1 MKFDLGPSAAARSLW
16 GAFVFSAALL
26 VLPGGAAR
34 AEHPPEQGVGPL
46 PWRVAGDLGFTVDA
60 AAFPDSVG
68 DRLEVY
74 LRLPPATLANLER
87 EGADAILR
95 VEVRLRSRFG
105 AKQHEAALE
114 FAIAPGDTSNGF
126 GKVVMLPFPSRPG
139 SYRMQ
144 VKLED
149 TKSQKKGIAYVGRKV
164 RRSATVEGEVVVPD
178 VEKGT
183 RLSNV
188 EFLWGSAKGLRSG
201 AVDSTG
207 LPNPERLYGLMET
220 DLRTYIRATQTRPEL
235 KPWHWNLK
243 VLDAQGHVVSE
254 QDSTEDASRWLN
266 RNVTLDLT
274 TQPAGAYQ
282 VEVRA
287 GPEGETPALRKASFS
302 VAWQRAFWERNPRE
316 VEDEVHFLLESED
329 EEEKFVRLSPG
340 EQEQYLD
347 QFWRERDPTP
357 LTAENENQ
365 RQYLE
370 RIAYANKMWTRPGVG
385 KGMFSDMGRVYIRH
399 GEPDE
404 ILRQVIPTGDQTLTQ
419 LAQQLEI
426 SEDRPTGAV
435 TSKGL
440 GGDTRPFEVWVYE
453 VTRAQP
459 ITDKPEPG
467 SDRRSM
473 KRKLFLFVDDNGYGD
488 YRLRYNTE

>member
-1 MKFDLGPSAAARSLW
+1 VLC
-16 GAFVFSAALL
+16 GALLALSAAL
-26 VLPGGAAR
+26 AR

-46 PWRVAGDLGFTVDA
+46 PWRVGGDLGFTVDA

-87 EGADAILR
+87 EDTDSSAAILR

-105 AKQHEAALE
+105 AKQHDASLE
-114 FAIAPGDTSNGF
+114 FAVAPDDTSNGF

-139 SYRMQ
+139 TYRMQ

-149 TKSQKKGIAYVGRKV
+149 SRSQKRGIAYVGRKV

-178 VEKGT
+178 VEHGT

-188 EFLWGSAKGLRSG
+188 EFLWGAAKGLRTG

-220 DLRTYIRATQTRPEL
+220 DLRTHIRATQTQAEL
-235 KPWHWNLK
+235 KPWHWNVK
-243 VLDAQGHVVSE
+243 VLDAQGKVVSE
-254 QDSTEDASRWLN
+254 QDSTEEASRWLN
-266 RNVTLDLT
+266 QDVTIDLT
-274 TQPAGAYQ
+274 TQPAGGYQ

-287 GPEGETPALRKASFS
+287 GPAGETPALRQAPFS
-302 VAWQRAFWERNPRE
+302 VAWQRSFWERNPRE
-316 VEDEVHFLLESED
+316 IEDEVHFLLESED

-340 EQEQYLD
+340 EQEQYMD
-347 QFWRERDPTP
+347 QYWRERDPTP
-357 LTAENENQ
+357 LTAENENRSQ
-365 RQYLE
+365 FLE
-370 RIAYANKMWTRPGVG
+370 RVAYANKMWTRPGIG

-426 SEDRPTGAV
+426 SEDRPTGGV
-435 TSKGL
+435 SSKGL

-459 ITDKPEPG
+459 ITDKPTPG
-467 SDRRSM
+467 SDRRSV
-473 KRKLFLFVDDNGYGD
+473 KRTLFLFVDENGYGD

>member
-1 MKFDLGPSAAARSLW
+1 MKTDRTHIARSHW
-16 GAFVFSAALL
+16 GAFVFCAALL
-26 VLPGGAAR
+26 CLVAGVAR
-34 AEHPPEQGVGPL
+34 AERGGDEGVGPL
-46 PWRVAGDLGFTVDA
+46 PWRVGGDLGFTVDA
-60 AAFPDSVG
+60 AAYPDSAG

-87 EGADAILR
+87 EGTDATLR

-105 AKQHEAALE
+105 AKQHEASLE
-114 FAIAPGDTSNGF
+114 FAVAPDDTANGF

-149 TKSQKKGIAYVGRKV
+149 ARSQKKGIAYIGRKV
-164 RRSATVEGEVVVPD
+164 RRSATVEGEVVVPE
-178 VEKGT
+178 VEHGI

-188 EFLWGSAKGLRSG
+188 GFLWGAAKGLRTG

-207 LPNPERLYGLMET
+207 LANPERLYGLMET
-220 DLRTYIRATQTRPEL
+220 DLRTYIRATQTQPEL
-235 KPWHWNLK
+235 KPWHWSLK
-243 VLDAQGHVVSE
+243 VLDAQGHVVSQRE
-254 QDSTEDASRWLN
+254 STQAASRWLN
-266 RNVTLDLT
+266 ENIALDMST
-274 TQPAGAYQ
+274 EPAGGYR

-287 GPEGETPALRKASFS
+287 GTEGGAPAVRTASFS
-302 VAWQRAFWERNPRE
+302 LAWQRGYWERNPRDI
-316 VEDEVHFLLESED
+316 VDEAHFLFETD
-329 EEEKFVRLSPG
+329 EEEDTFIRLSPG
-340 EQEQYLD
+340 EQEAFLD

-357 LTAENENQ
+357 LTAENES
-365 RQYLE
+365 RREFLT
-370 RIAYANKMWTRPGVG
+370 RLDYANRTWSRPGVG
-385 KGMFSDMGRVYIRH
+385 KGMFTDMGRVYIRH

-426 SEDRPTGAV
+426 SEDRSTGAV
-435 TSKGL
+435 TSKGI

-467 SDRRSM
+467 SDRRST